1 MNPERRPE
9 LESYSMAL
17 IKPDAYRDVLSQMI
31 IADLEEAGLSIVFRK
46 EMRLERHEAE
56 FSYDEHRGSKNY
68 PFMVESL
75 MLKDKH
81 GDQYPCML
89 LVLKSGED
97 DALGLTQKAK
107 GRADRDGIR
116 AKYRLYFWHEL
127 EEMGYLGDELSSML
141 ARNRL
146 HVPDD
151 HQRMTEILG
160 VLLTERDVD
169 EISQREDQ
177 LGNIIREYKDSVPRA
192 IIPMQENN
200 DGVK

>member
-9 LESYSMAL
+9 LENYSMVI

-31 IADLEEAGLSIVFRK
+31 VSDLEEAGLSVVFRK
-46 EMRLERHEAE
+46 EMKLETHEAE
-56 FSYDEHRGSKNY
+56 FSYDEHRDSKNY

-75 MLKDKH
+75 MLKDKN

-89 LVLKSGED
+89 LVLKSEHD

-116 AKYRLYFWHEL
+116 AKYRLHFWHEL
-127 EEMGYLGDELSSML
+127 EEIGYHGDELSSML

-169 EISQREDQ
+169 EISQREGQ
-177 LGNIIREYKDSVPRA
+177 LGDVVREYKDSIPSA
-192 IIPMQENN
+192 IVPMQENS